1 LAIGFWL
8 QIFTP
13 LRLTTDAVTL
23 LSMGESA
30 VHGGGFLDDGKK
42 SVFPPG
48 YPAMLAFL
56 LRLGLAHPW
65 VM

>member
-1 LAIGFWL
+1 MA
-8 QIFTP
+8 
-13 LRLTTDAVTL
+13 
-23 LSMGESA
+23 ESA
-30 VHGGGFLDDGKK
+30 AHGGGFLDDGEK

-48 YPAMLAFL
+48 HPAMLAFL

>member
-1 LAIGFWL
+1 LAFGCK
-8 QIFTP
+8 IFTP

-23 LSMGESA
+23 LSMAESA
-30 VHGGGFLDDGKK
+30 AHGGGFLDDGEK

>member
-1 LAIGFWL
+1 MA
-8 QIFTP
+8 
-13 LRLTTDAVTL
+13 
-23 LSMGESA
+23 ESA
-30 VHGGGFLDDGKK
+30 AHGGGFLDDGEK